1 MDGNRRDGKQYPTD
15 VDIIDL
21 LCTKKRR
28 DLIIELKS
36 RRTSDRVVEHISRC
50 LGWIIEETAGD
61 KNVEGLI
68 VNT

>member
-1 MDGNRRDGKQYPTD
+1 MEIEEMGNSIPQMLILSICF
-15 VDIIDL
+15 VQ
-21 LCTKKRR
+21 KKRR
-28 DLIIELKS
+28 DLIIELKG

>member
-1 MDGNRRDGKQYPTD
+1 MEIEEMGNSIPQMLILSICF
-15 VDIIDL
+15 VQ
-21 LCTKKRR
+21 KKRR

>member
-1 MDGNRRDGKQYPTD
+1 MGNSIPQMLILSICF
-15 VDIIDL
+15 VQ
-21 LCTKKRR
+21 KKRR